1 MMIMMEMPTFP
12 TDQTVVVDE
21 TIRVTGVSNQLRERL
36 DMKKSQLHFQSHDFN
51 SGKGSSQAQQH
62 PNLIASHS
70 PLLEYTP
77 EGHLQSDQINLLN
90 SSDRNRI

>member
-36 DMKKSQLHFQSHDFN
+36 DMKKS
-51 SGKGSSQAQQH
+51 
-62 PNLIASHS
+62 
-70 PLLEYTP
+70 
-77 EGHLQSDQINLLN
+77 
-90 SSDRNRI
+90 